1 MIIQLGG
8 LGSKLIYTFSSISIN
23 KQYLAMK
30 YNEANYLIYKSVKK
44 RTPRY
49 KLNKKCVGYNCNTF
63 LKDIK
68 I

>member
-8 LGSKLIYTFSSISIN
+8 LVSKLISTFSSISIN

-44 RTPRY
+44 KEHLGINLIR
-49 KLNKKCVGYNCNTF
+49 NV
-63 LKDIK
+63 
-68 I
+68 